1 MLQRKIRKEAVKMA
15 QLFEAI
21 MVICFGISWP
31 ISIRKSL
38 LSKTAK
44 GKSLLFIFFIFAGY
58 AFGIIS
64 KLLADQITYVL
75 VFYVLNLIMVSIDIV
90 LYFRN
95 LKYDKQV
102 EQEHKTQNQ
111 KTQKQTE
118 IASEPA

>member
-1 MLQRKIRKEAVKMA
+1 
-15 QLFEAI
+15 
-21 MVICFGISWP
+21 
-31 ISIRKSL
+31 
-38 LSKTAK
+38 
-44 GKSLLFIFFIFAGY
+44 
-58 AFGIIS
+58 
-64 KLLADQITYVL
+64 
-75 VFYVLNLIMVSIDIV
+75 MVSIDIV